1 MIRALEGF
9 YASCM
14 SGHSEKEG
22 FYGGDLKGLNIPLV
36 LAIVTVEILVL
47 IVGKYLWN
55 NYLVKAVNIVN
66 PIDSVLD
73 LLAVSIL
80 IKLLISCC

>member
-14 SGHSEKEG
+14 SGHSNKEG
-22 FYGGDLKGLNIPLV
+22 FYGGDLKGLNMPLI
-36 LAIVTVEILVL
+36 LAIITVEILVL
-47 IVGKYLWN
+47 LVGKYLWN
-55 NYLVKAVNIVN
+55 NYLVKAVSIVN

-73 LLAVSIL
+73 LLAVSVL
-80 IKLLISCC
+80 VKLLISCC